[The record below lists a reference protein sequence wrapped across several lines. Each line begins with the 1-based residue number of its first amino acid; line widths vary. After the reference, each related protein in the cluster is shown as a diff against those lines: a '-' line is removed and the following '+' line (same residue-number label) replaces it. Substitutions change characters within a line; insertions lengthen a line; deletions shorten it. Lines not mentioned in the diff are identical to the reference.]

1 MKGLFD
7 GSKNLYVHA
16 DYYTEIIDAIDLLK
30 KKKIK
35 KIVLVGGEEV
45 LMAKNIIK
53 NNNINVILN
62 RVHRLPSKAG
72 SSIYEPYTQ
81 AKLLHENEI
90 LFCFSYEGDMEV
102 MGSRNLPFTAG
113 TSVAYGLDY
122 NIAIKSLTL
131 NAAKILGI
139 DNRLGSLEAGK
150 EATFFISDGDALD
163 IMSNNLFLAYIRG
176 KTIKLT
182 NHQTELYEKFK

>member
-1 MKGLFD
+1 
-7 GSKNLYVHA
+7 
-16 DYYTEIIDAIDLLK
+16 
-30 KKKIK
+30 
-35 KIVLVGGEEV
+35 
-45 LMAKNIIK
+45 
-53 NNNINVILN
+53 
-62 RVHRLPSKAG
+62 
-72 SSIYEPYTQ
+72 
-81 AKLLHENEI
+81 
-90 LFCFSYEGDMEV
+90 MEV

-163 IMSNNLFLAYIRG
+163 IMSNNLFLAYIKG
-176 KTIKLT
+176 KTINLT